1 MSKLQVVGSHTCK
14 DTLYAMNVLTSK
26 GVDFDFVDISSNL
39 TDLKVY
45 LRASPPL
52 FWPTAPSPWIWRR
65 LWPEASPRK
74 GGPKGRLFL
83 CLSLPGTKQHP
94 FPS

>member
-45 LRASPPL
+45 LRIRDSH
-52 FWPTAPSPWIWRR
+52 
-65 LWPEASPRK
+65 PELYDTVRAK
-74 GGPKGRLFL
+74 GGVGIPAFVLAD
-83 CLSLPGTKQHP
+83 GTVTMDMEKALA
-94 FPS
+94 

>member
-14 DTLYAMNVLTSK
+14 DTLYAMNVLTST

-45 LRASPPL
+45 LRIRDSH
-52 FWPTAPSPWIWRR
+52 
-65 LWPEASPRK
+65 PELYDAVRAN
-74 GGPKGRLFL
+74 GGVGIPAFVLAD
-83 CLSLPGTKQHP
+83 GTVTMDMEKALA
-94 FPS
+94 

>member
-45 LRASPPL
+45 LRIRDSH
-52 FWPTAPSPWIWRR
+52 
-65 LWPEASPRK
+65 PE
-74 GGPKGRLFL
+74 L
-83 CLSLPGTKQHP
+83 
-94 FPS
+94 